1 MDRLSAEFPPCSSLP
16 SRRDRMLRWARPI
29 PTIGLAALVSTILL
43 GGCGK
48 PGALPAAVELPAS
61 AVMAQGS
68 PSALRVRSD
77 RVRDRN
83 WALTLDHVEVYD
95 RVTRRLIR
103 RIDLPP
109 WWVADRV
116 CQPDIVFDARG
127 TAFISHNIEPKLW
140 QIHADTF
147 ELKEHAFRLVGKE
160 HLDIGFSSLTFA
172 SDGTLIAKASTGDTI
187 WRMDFESAT
196 AHEVEPVRGDGAQ
209 GICVESM

>member
-1 MDRLSAEFPPCSSLP
+1 MDRLSAQSPPYSRLP
-16 SRRDRMLRWARPI
+16 SGRDGILRRARPI
-29 PTIGLAALVSTILL
+29 PRIGLVALVSATLF

-48 PGALPAAVELPAS
+48 PGALPAAAELPAN
-61 AVMAQGS
+61 AVTMQASQS
-68 PSALRVRSD
+68 VLRVRSD
-77 RVRDRN
+77 RVRDRT
-83 WALTLDHVEVYD
+83 WALALDHVEVYD

-140 QIHADTF
+140 QIHADNF
-147 ELKEHAFRLVGKE
+147 ELKEHALRLVGKE
-160 HLDIGFSSLTFA
+160 HLDIGFSNLTFA
-172 SDGTLIAKASTGDTI
+172 SDGTLIGKASTGDTI
-187 WRMDFESAT
+187 WRIDLESAT
-196 AHEVEPVRGDGAQ
+196 AHEVEQGRSDATQ